1 VPFGL
6 FHPSR
11 RGCSPKLEEKL
22 ETPHGRLSELPRALL
37 MLLQVAGLPL
47 SARVRASTVTVT
59 QGQRARSHAGTASGA
74 VTLNRSRASGRARP
88 GPGATAGPLAPAGPP
103 A

>member
-11 RGCSPKLEEKL
+11 KGCSRKLKEEL

-74 VTLNRSRASGRARP
+74 ATLNRSRASGRARP
-88 GPGATAGPLAPAGPP
+88 GPGATAGPPAGPP